1 MTNPPSTQAEET
13 LKLPEQLLNCL
24 SIDLEIDEQSR
35 LTALAAWRPDTG
47 DELHFQEDH
56 ARRPESLQRVDRMS
70 QNASFLL
77 GHNIIKFDIPH
88 LRATSPSLELLNL
101 PAVDTLWLNP
111 LAYPKRPYHRLVKHY
126 KDAGLVRSQR
136 NNPLLDSKLAFQA
149 LTNQAQ
155 QFLEMTPEMLATYHH
170 LCTARGEP
178 GPELV
183 FTSLRKAPR
192 PNEQAGAAAIRNLL
206 QDKTCPTHL
215 EQAIAQIPRIGWEIA
230 FATAWITIEERDS
243 SLAPWVLH
251 QFPETHNIIRSLR
264 ATACTNPNCQWCLK
278 RHDPKAELK
287 RWFGF
292 EEFRAEP
299 STPEGLSIQKKVVTS
314 ALAQQDQLAILPT
327 GSGKSL
333 CYQLPALI
341 RYDQTGDLTVVIS
354 PLVALMEDQ
363 VRSMQQVHM
372 GCVTINSM
380 LAPQERMQNLND
392 VRQGQAAIL
401 LISPEQLRNRTVN
414 SSLET
419 RKVGLWVLDEA
430 HCLSKWGH
438 DFRPD
443 YRYIGRWLRNHHP
456 PEERGAVLC
465 LTATAKPDVE
475 KDITDYFTDTL
486 QKTLEVVDGGAERHN
501 LDFVVV
507 PTTKASRLDHISQLL
522 REELDLDD
530 PNSGGA
536 IIYCSRRKGTE
547 DVAEFLNQQGIP
559 AERFHAGISG
569 EEKRDIQERFVSGEL
584 RILSATSAFGMG
596 IDRPDIRL
604 ILHSDMPGSLENYIQ
619 EAGRAGR
626 DQQHA
631 RCVLLYTPDDT
642 EEQFSLNARARI
654 SRNDID
660 AVLRA
665 LRQLEQRNNRH
676 QSPDDQ
682 TNGNDGALNPRAQVV
697 ATPGEILAEDQE
709 QDFQRDGA
717 TDDTRVRT
725 AVAWLEEAS
734 LAARLEN
741 DVRMHPSSLRVP
753 GIAQARERLR
763 RIRGLTPQ
771 DQTKALDIVRRLLN
785 AGPTEGISTDELADL
800 TGLNSRQVQGI
811 ISMLDQA
818 GVLSNDQAVTCFVHQ
833 GVSDQST
840 ERYHRAAAM
849 ERDLIQLMQEQAPD
863 QEVGGPP
870 LDLQLQAT
878 TSALKRAGHTETLP
892 LRVQNCLQSISRDS
906 NQLPENNSANA
917 NGNEPTPLAPQGSI
931 RIRNSGKDTIQVSLR
946 QEWSQVEDNAQQR
959 RDNADRILQFL
970 VKLLPQGTRGKDLL
984 VTTTRGALAEALSQM
999 AMPLQTGNN
1008 PSSSLQG
1015 RQQSQHRG
1023 HDQKLNAAI
1032 LWLHQQEI
1040 IRLNQGMGIFTPA
1053 MTIRMEQ
1060 TRSGFTEA
1068 DYQPLQQYYDTQTL
1082 QIHIMA
1088 EYARQGLDSATAAVR
1103 LTMDYFT
1110 MQQNDFL
1117 KKWLPNR
1124 EAELKRQTSQDSYR
1138 KIVTDLNHRTQQA
1151 IVSDNRVETNVLIMA
1166 GPGAGKTR
1174 VLVHR
1179 IAYLV
1184 RCCRERPESIIAL
1197 AYNRHAAVQIRQRL
1211 QDLIGNDAQGVL
1223 VMTLHS
1229 LAMRLTGET
1238 FAQAPQQHAPN
1249 TETGADAG
1257 AEETSDDNPDRYFRA
1272 MLERAVAL
1280 LGERNT
1286 NGRNSPDDFLEQ
1298 DQLRDRLLGGFR
1310 WILVDEYQDMNDVQ
1324 YRLIRALSGSARI
1337 DPGQKLTTF
1346 AVGDDDQNIYSFQG
1360 ASTEYIRRF
1369 EDEYSARKN
1378 YLTENYRSTKSIISA
1393 ANHAIEPAQHRMKAD
1408 EPIRINRSRQRD
1420 QQGGRFRTLDPVGQG
1435 RVQILPGGADHVT
1448 QGLMALRELRRLE
1461 NQDPEAWNWSRVA
1474 IIGRNWRELETVAG
1488 LCQTADIDVQLA
1500 HEDFTA
1506 TWQLRETQALLEG
1519 VWAHKDQAVSVEI
1532 LNKLLAE
1539 QPSNRWTDVLQTA
1552 LDEYVLEVG
1561 EASQPASEFVHWL
1574 GEWCREIRRRQNHLL
1589 ITTAHRAK
1597 GREFDH
1603 VVVLDGDWGR
1613 TMPRE
1618 DADAPR
1624 RLFYVAMTRARDTLT
1639 LISMDQPSKFV
1650 AELKNRPE
1658 ILKREPPAEWPQRP
1672 DQLPAL
1678 RRRLRLSEVNLSF
1691 AGGRGPKDRLHLAIA
1706 NLQPGDPL
1714 EVDTRST
1721 PWQLKS
1727 QGITVGNL
1735 ARKFDTRD
1743 LTNGRH
1749 PNTQREN
1756 QPASNNPRIEASVLA
1771 IAAWNRDKSEGQHR
1785 TRLRSHQWEVVIPEI
1800 LVYFD

>member
-1 MTNPPSTQAEET
+1 M
-13 LKLPEQLLNCL
+13 
-24 SIDLEIDEQSR
+24 SR
-35 LTALAAWRPDTG
+35 
-47 DELHFQEDH
+47 
-56 ARRPESLQRVDRMS
+56 
-70 QNASFLL
+70 NATFLL

-101 PAVDTLWLNP
+101 PVVDTLWLNP

-126 KDAGLVRSQR
+126 KDGGLVRPQR

-149 LTNQAQ
+149 FSNQAER
-155 QFLEMTPEMLATYHH
+155 FLEMTPEMLVAYHH

-178 GPELV
+178 GPDLV

-192 PNEQAGAAAIRNLL
+192 PSEEAGAGAIRKLL
-206 QDKTCPTHL
+206 QGKTCPTHL
-215 EQAIAQIPRIGWEIA
+215 EQIISQIPRTVWELA
-230 FATAWITIEERDS
+230 YATAWITIEERDS
-243 SLAPWVLH
+243 SLAPWVLY
-251 QFPETHNIIRSLR
+251 QFPEAHNLIRLLR
-264 ATACTNPNCQWCLK
+264 ATACADADYQWCRT
-278 RHDPKAELK
+278 RHDPRAELQ

-292 EEFRAEP
+292 EEFRPEP
-299 STPEGLSIQKKVVTS
+299 ATPEGFSIQEKVVT
-314 ALAQQDQLAILPT
+314 ATVAQQDQLAILP
-327 GSGKSL
+327 
-333 CYQLPALI
+333 

-354 PLVALMEDQ
+354 LLVALMEDQ
-363 VRSMQQVHM
+363 VRSML
-372 GCVTINSM
+372 S
-380 LAPQERMQNLND
+380 PQERTQYLND

-401 LISPEQLRNRTVN
+401 LISPEQLRSRSVN
-414 SSLET
+414 NSLDT

-443 YRYIGRWLRNHHP
+443 YRYIGRWLRNHHT
-456 PEERGAVLC
+456 PEEQGAVLC

-507 PTTKASRLDHISQLL
+507 PTTRASRLDHIRQVL

-530 PNSGGA
+530 PKSGGA
-536 IIYCSRRKGTE
+536 IIYCSRRRGTE

-559 AERFHAGISG
+559 AEHFHPGMTP

-584 RILSATSAFGMG
+584 RTLAATSAFGMG

-604 ILHSDMPGSLENYIQ
+604 ILHSDIPGSLENHIQ

-631 RCVLLYTPDDT
+631 RCVLLYTPEDT

-654 SRNDID
+654 SRNDIET
-660 AVLRA
+660 VLRS
-665 LRQLEQRNNRH
+665 LRGLEDRNNRH
-676 QSPDDQ
+676 QSP
-682 TNGNDGALNPRAQVV
+682 NGRSSGKDGALNPRAQVV

-709 QDFQRDGA
+709 QDFQRDRA
-717 TDDTRVRT
+717 TDDTRVKT

-753 GIAQARERLR
+753 GIAQARERLQSVG
-763 RIRGLTPQ
+763 GLSSQ

-800 TGLNSRQVQGI
+800 TGLSSQQVQGI
-811 ISMLDQA
+811 ISMLDRA

-833 GVSDQST
+833 GVPDRST
-840 ERYHRAAAM
+840 ERYHQAAAM

-870 LDLQLQAT
+870 LDLHLQAT
-878 TSALKRAGHTETLP
+878 TSALKSAGHPGALP
-892 LRVQNCLQSISRDS
+892 LRVQNSLQSISRDGS
-906 NQLPENNSANA
+906 QLNGSRAA
-917 NGNEPTPLAPQGSI
+917 NGKEPTPLAPQGSI
-931 RIRNSGKDTIQVSLR
+931 RIRNTGKDTIQVSLR
-946 QEWSQVEDNAQQR
+946 QEWNQVADSAQLR
-959 RDNADRILQFL
+959 RDNAGRILQFL
-970 VKLLPQGTRGKDLL
+970 LKLLPQGARGKDLL
-984 VTTTRGALAEALSQM
+984 VTTTRGALAEALSQA
-999 AMPLQTGNN
+999 AMPLATGKT
-1008 PSSSLQG
+1008 PSPALQG
-1015 RQQSQHRG
+1015 QQQSQHSGR
-1023 HDQKLNAAI
+1023 DRELNAAM

-1060 TRSGFTEA
+1060 SKSGFTEA
-1068 DYQPLQQYYDTQTL
+1068 DYQPLQQYYDSKTV

-1088 EYARQGLDSATAAVR
+1088 EYARQGLESATAAVR
-1103 LTMDYFT
+1103 LTMDYFS
-1110 MQQNDFL
+1110 MQQAEFL
-1117 KKWLPNR
+1117 KKWLPDR

-1151 IVSDNRVETNVLIMA
+1151 IVSDDRVETNVLVMA

-1211 QDLIGNDAQGVL
+1211 HELIGDDAQGVL

-1238 FAQAPQQHAPN
+1238 FGQASQQNA
-1249 TETGADAG
+1249 AG
-1257 AEETSDDNPDRYFRA
+1257 AQETSDENPDHYFRA
-1272 MLERAVAL
+1272 MLERAIAL
-1280 LGERNT
+1280 LGDKSA
-1286 NGRNSPDDFLEQ
+1286 NGRDRTDDVLEQ
-1298 DQLRDRLLGGFR
+1298 DHLRDRLLGRFR
-1310 WILVDEYQDMNDVQ
+1310 WILVDEYQDMNELQ
-1324 YRLIRALSGSARI
+1324 YQLITALSGRTKADRS
-1337 DPGQKLTTF
+1337 QKLTLF
-1346 AVGDDDQNIYSFQG
+1346 AVGDDDQNIYSYQG

-1369 EDEYSARKN
+1369 EQEYNARRN
-1378 YLTENYRSTKSIISA
+1378 YLTENYRSTRSIISA
-1393 ANHAIEPAQHRMKAD
+1393 ANHAIEPAQDRMKAG

-1420 QQGGRFRTLDPVGQG
+1420 QQGGRFRSLDPVGQG
-1435 RVQILPGGADHVT
+1435 RVQMLPGGADHVT

-1461 NQDPEAWNWSRVA
+1461 NQDPEGWDWSRVA

-1488 LCQTADIDVQLA
+1488 LCQAADIDVQLA

-1519 VWAHKDQAVSVEI
+1519 VRAHRDQAVTVEM

-1539 QPSNRWTDVLQTA
+1539 QPSNRWTGVLQTA
-1552 LDEYVLEVG
+1552 LDEYALEVG
-1561 EASQPASEFVHWL
+1561 EARQPASEFVHWL
-1574 GEWCREIRRRQNHLL
+1574 GGMVPGNTAPPESPPGNH
-1589 ITTAHRAK
+1589 
-1597 GREFDH
+1597 
-1603 VVVLDGDWGR
+1603 
-1613 TMPRE
+1613 
-1618 DADAPR
+1618 
-1624 RLFYVAMTRARDTLT
+1624 
-1639 LISMDQPSKFV
+1639 
-1650 AELKNRPE
+1650 RP
-1658 ILKREPPAEWPQRP
+1658 
-1672 DQLPAL
+1672 
-1678 RRRLRLSEVNLSF
+1678 
-1691 AGGRGPKDRLHLAIA
+1691 
-1706 NLQPGDPL
+1706 
-1714 EVDTRST
+1714 
-1721 PWQLKS
+1721 
-1727 QGITVGNL
+1727 
-1735 ARKFDTRD
+1735 
-1743 LTNGRH
+1743 
-1749 PNTQREN
+1749 
-1756 QPASNNPRIEASVLA
+1756 
-1771 IAAWNRDKSEGQHR
+1771 
-1785 TRLRSHQWEVVIPEI
+1785 
-1800 LVYFD
+1800 

>member
-1 MTNPPSTQAEET
+1 MTNPSSTQEKQT
-13 LKLPEQLLNCL
+13 GKLREQLLNCL

-35 LTALAAWRPDTG
+35 LTALAAWRPDTN
-47 DELHFQEDH
+47 DELHFQEDQ
-56 ARRPESLQRVDRMS
+56 ARRPESLQRIDRMS
-70 QNASFLL
+70 QNATFLL

-111 LAYPKRPYHRLVKHY
+111 LAYPRRPYHRLVKHY
-126 KDAGLVRSQR
+126 KDGGLVRPQR

-149 LTNQAQ
+149 LSNQAER
-155 QFLEMTPEMLATYHH
+155 FLEMTPEMLAAYHH

-178 GPELV
+178 GPDLV

-192 PNEQAGAAAIRNLL
+192 PSEEAGAGAIRNLL

-215 EQAIAQIPRIGWEIA
+215 EQTIARIPRIGWELA
-230 FATAWITIEERDS
+230 YAAAWITIEERDS
-243 SLAPWVLH
+243 SLAPWVLY
-251 QFPETHNIIRSLR
+251 QFPETHKIIKSLR
-264 ATACTNPNCQWCLK
+264 ATACADPNCQWCRE
-278 RHDPKAELK
+278 RHNPQAELK

-292 EEFRAEP
+292 EEFRPEP
-299 STPEGLSIQKKVVTS
+299 ATPDGFSIQEKVATS

-333 CYQLPALI
+333 CYQLPALT

-380 LAPQERMQNLND
+380 LSPQERTQYLND

-401 LISPEQLRNRTVN
+401 LISPEQLRSRSVN
-414 SSLET
+414 NSLDT

-443 YRYIGRWLRNHHP
+443 YRYIGRWLRDHHSA
-456 PEERGAVLC
+456 EEQGAVLC

-507 PTTKASRLDHISQLL
+507 PTTRASRLDHISQLL

-530 PNSGGA
+530 PKSGGA
-536 IIYCSRRKGTE
+536 IIYCSRRRGTE

-559 AERFHAGISG
+559 AEHFHAGMTP

-584 RILSATSAFGMG
+584 RILAATSAFGMG

-631 RCVLLYTPDDT
+631 RCVLLYTPEDT

-654 SRNDID
+654 SRNDIET
-660 AVLRA
+660 VLRS
-665 LRQLEQRNNRH
+665 LRRLGDRNNRH
-676 QSPDDQ
+676 QSPDGQ
-682 TNGNDGALNPRAQVV
+682 NQENDGVLNPRFQVV

-709 QDFQRDGA
+709 QDFDRDRA
-717 TDDTRVRT
+717 TDDTRVKT

-753 GIAQARERLR
+753 GITQARERLQR
-763 RIRGLTPQ
+763 VSGLTPQ

-785 AGPTEGISTDELADL
+785 AGPSEGISTDELADL
-800 TGLNSRQVQGI
+800 TGLSSQQVQGI
-811 ISMLDQA
+811 ISMLDRA

-833 GVSDQST
+833 GVPDRST
-840 ERYHRAAAM
+840 ERYHQAAAM

-878 TSALKRAGHTETLP
+878 TSALKNAGHPGALP
-892 LRVQNCLQSISRDS
+892 LRVQNSLQSISRDS
-906 NQLPENNSANA
+906 SQLNESRSA

-931 RIRNSGKDTIQVSLR
+931 RIRNTGKDTIQVSLR
-946 QEWSQVEDNAQQR
+946 QEWNQVEDSAQLR
-959 RDNADRILQFL
+959 RDNAGRILRFL
-970 VKLLPQGTRGKDLL
+970 LKLLPQGARGKDLL
-984 VTTTRGALAEALSQM
+984 VTTTRGALAEALSQA
-999 AMPLQTGNN
+999 AMPLATGTN
-1008 PSSSLQG
+1008 PSPALQG

-1023 HDQKLNAAI
+1023 RDQELNAAI

-1068 DYQPLQQYYDTQTL
+1068 DYQPLQQYYDSQTV

-1088 EYARQGLDSATAAVR
+1088 EYARQGLESATAAVR
-1103 LTMDYFT
+1103 LTMDYFSI
-1110 MQQNDFL
+1110 QQAEFL
-1117 KKWLPNR
+1117 EKWLPDR

-1151 IVSDNRVETNVLIMA
+1151 IVSDNRVETNVLVMA

-1179 IAYLV
+1179 IAYLI
-1184 RCCRERPESIIAL
+1184 RCCRERPESVIAL

-1211 QDLIGNDAQGVL
+1211 HELIGDDAQGVL

-1238 FAQAPQQHAPN
+1238 FGQAPQQNAAG
-1249 TETGADAG
+1249 TETGAG
-1257 AEETSDDNPDRYFRA
+1257 ETGDENPDHYFRA

-1280 LGERNT
+1280 LGEKST
-1286 NGRNSPDDFLEQ
+1286 NGRDRTDDLLEQ
-1298 DQLRDRLLGGFR
+1298 DHLRDRLLGRFR
-1310 WILVDEYQDMNDVQ
+1310 WILVDEYQDMNELQ
-1324 YRLIRALSGSARI
+1324 YQLITALSGRTKADRS
-1337 DPGQKLTTF
+1337 QKLTMF
-1346 AVGDDDQNIYSFQG
+1346 AVGDDDQNIYSYQG

-1369 EDEYSARKN
+1369 EQEYSARRRV
-1378 YLTENYRSTKSIISA
+1378 LTENYRSTRAIISA
-1393 ANHAIEPAQHRMKAD
+1393 ANHAIEPAQDRMKAG

-1420 QQGGRFRTLDPVGQG
+1420 QQGGRFRSLDPVGHG

-1461 NQDPEAWNWSRVA
+1461 NQDPEGWDWSRVA

-1488 LCQTADIDVQLA
+1488 LCQAADIDVQLA

-1519 VWAHKDQAVSVEI
+1519 VRAHKDQAVSVEI

-1539 QPSNRWTDVLQTA
+1539 QPPNCWTDVLQTA
-1552 LDEYVLEVG
+1552 LDEYAQEIG
-1561 EASQPASEFVHWL
+1561 EASQPASEFIHWL
-1574 GEWCREIRRRQNHLL
+1574 GEWCRETRRRQNHLL
-1589 ITTAHRAK
+1589 VTTAHRAK

-1603 VVVLDGDWGR
+1603 VVVLDGDWSR
-1613 TMPRE
+1613 AMPRE

-1639 LISMDQPSKFV
+1639 LMSMDQPSKFV
-1650 AELKNRPE
+1650 AELSHRPE

-1678 RRRLRLSEVNLSF
+1678 RRRLRLGEVNLSF
-1691 AGGRGPKDRLHLAIA
+1691 AGGRGPRDRLHRAIA
-1706 NLQPGDPL
+1706 DLQPGDPL
-1714 EVDTRST
+1714 EVNTGTT
-1721 PWQLKS
+1721 PWELKS
-1727 QGITVGNL
+1727 QGITVGRL

-1743 LTNGRH
+1743 LTGESH
-1749 PNTQREN
+1749 PNTQRGN
-1756 QPASNNPRIEASVLA
+1756 DLASNSPRIEASVLA
-1771 IAAWNRDKSEGQHR
+1771 IAAWSRDKSTGEHR
-1785 TRLRSHQWEVVIPEI
+1785 TRLRTDRWEVVIPEI
-1800 LVYFD
+1800 LAYHD